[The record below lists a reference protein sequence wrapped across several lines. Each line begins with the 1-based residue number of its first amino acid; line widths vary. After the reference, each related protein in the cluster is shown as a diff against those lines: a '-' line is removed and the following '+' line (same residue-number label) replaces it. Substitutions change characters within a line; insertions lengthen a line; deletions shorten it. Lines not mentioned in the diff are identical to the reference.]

1 MARSALSVRRV
12 EGIGEGSLLG
22 TLSRLLQLT
31 CEAVLVFDG
40 AGRVLLAND
49 EAAELFGAGAGLVG
63 SDVRLLFPVSDQA
76 EPPGSPFVPSDL
88 TFPLDG
94 SMSFVECLGA
104 SGRLVSVRVRCDAV
118 NAPGETYLLVALPA
132 DEGARAGRE
141 GERAL
146 DDLRRANHRLSGTL
160 KIVLDTI
167 DSTDIAALF
176 ERVLEELTQTMEADG
191 TIVYLAE
198 SDGFHLRGISSGLAD
213 EKIARFMPFGRSVE
227 RLAVRE
233 GRAVRL
239 RVCPPTGDALRQ
251 GRLNAREVVNEDT
264 HEVLRMKSAMLPPFT
279 SFIPVPVWF
288 GGHVISIIEVGWRR
302 LHPVTKEDA
311 RLLDSVAHYL
321 SVQLAGAF
329 TTFRAQRADR
339 LAALATDVREELLS
353 YAGGVGEGASA
364 RFFDVLAEVGDELEA
379 AAVRMRVN
387 ASQRV
392 VVADLPLTG
401 TRELPLE
408 LDDFVAPY
416 LVDGVAV
423 APIVPN
429 SPLSAFLRDLGEPCL
444 GAVIDLG
451 TLEGNRLCGMALRP
465 DGAEPFDELELEFLR
480 DLAADVRDI
489 ARGVVAREQDKR
501 IAQALQTGM
510 RNELQKVEGLTAQAV
525 YSSATKAASVGGDFY
540 DLIRLPDHRAC
551 VIMGDVSGKGVEA
564 ASVSAAVKT
573 ALGAYAWEGLA
584 PSRMVRSLNEFLLGF
599 SRLETFATLFVGII
613 DLDGATMRYC
623 SAGHPPAL
631 FIRSDAK
638 EISILDVQSGVVG
651 AFHDIAYQ
659 DGVVEFCRGDVLLL
673 YTDGTT
679 EARDPSGAFF
689 GEEGLRDMVMRE
701 SADGKPF
708 DGFVGR
714 LLATLD
720 DFTGHDLEDDVA
732 MLALRFDGL
741 GA

>member
-302 LHPVTKEDA
+302 LRPVTKEDA

-387 ASQRV
+387 ASKRV

-423 APIVPN
+423 APIVPD